1 MANLESNDTLLSR
14 LIPFGLVGQTKPRHY
29 REMLGV
35 LWENRTELPYAWNI
49 LKHGVCDGCSLGP
62 YGLRDNVLDGIHLC
76 MTRLKLLKLNTMG
89 PLNPSVMRDVSRLKK
104 FDQERL
110 RLLGRLPCPMIR
122 RSTDR
127 GFSRIEWEEAFD
139 LIAKTI
145 HDTAPHQMGFFA
157 TSRGL
162 TNEVY
167 YVFQKL
173 ARVLGTNNVD
183 LASRLCHAAS
193 VAGLKATLGI
203 GAPTCSLSDFI
214 GTDLLV
220 IFGSDLANNQPVTTK
235 YMHFAKKQGTRIV
248 VVNPMREYGLERY
261 WVPSVA
267 SSALFGTKLMD
278 DFFQVRVGGD
288 IAFINGVMK
297 VLIASDQLDHEFI
310 DEHTAGLDQL
320 KAALDAQSW
329 EMLEQRSGVTRNEM
343 VRFAQLYG
351 AAHTA
356 VFVYSMG
363 LTQHEFGVDNVKAI
377 VNLALARG
385 MLGRERCGI
394 MPIRGHS
401 GVQGGGECGSEPDKF
416 PGGFPVNDENARRFS
431 NLWRH
436 PVSSNPGLKVPQMI
450 ETAHEGEL
458 KFLYSIGG
466 NLLETMP
473 DRKFVAE
480 ALTRVPM
487 RVHQDIVLNS
497 SMLMEAEQ
505 AVLILPGQTRY
516 EQRGGG
522 TSTSTERRI
531 RFTPEIPGHPIG
543 ESRPEWEI
551 PAIIGR
557 KSMPNGELLFP
568 FQDTQSIREEMSRVM
583 PIYKGIEK
591 LTQEGD
597 HLQWGGA
604 YLYKDGFTSMPGNR
618 ARFSA
623 LDPPDRRAA
632 DGRFSLATRRGKQF
646 NSMTFG
652 TKDQLMNT
660 DRRDII
666 FISPEDAARLELQD
680 GSRVIVRSKTGE
692 MKGVIK
698 IAPVKSGTL
707 QAYWPEANVLIS
719 RRTDPISG
727 EPDYNAEVSLEKI
740 SRWKIFGNHPAT
752 ILNL

>member
-1 MANLESNDTLLSR
+1 MSKLRSNDSWLSR
-14 LIPFGLVGQTKPRHY
+14 LIPFGLVGQSKPHHY

-35 LWENRTELPYAWNI
+35 HWENKTELPYAWNI

-62 YGLRDNVLDGIHLC
+62 YGLRDNVMDGVHLC

-89 PLNPSVMRDVSRLKK
+89 ALDMSATRDIN
-104 FDQERL
+104 RL
-110 RLLGRLPCPMIR
+110 RTLAPEKLRSLGRLSYPMIR
-122 RSTDR
+122 REGDP
-127 GFSRIEWEEAFD
+127 GFSRISWDDAFNF
-139 LIAKTI
+139 ITKAIRGTPS
-145 HDTAPHQMGFFA
+145 HRMGFFA

-183 LASRLCHAAS
+183 LCSRLCHAAS
-193 VAGLKATLGI
+193 VSGLKATLGI

-214 GTDLLV
+214 GTQLLV

-235 YMHFAKKQGTRIV
+235 YMHYAKKHGTRIA

-278 DFFQVRVGGD
+278 EFFQVRVGGD
-288 IAFINGVMK
+288 IAFINGVIK
-297 VLIASDQLDHEFI
+297 TLIALNRVDQEFI
-310 DEHTAGLDQL
+310 AKRTTGYENL
-320 KAALDAQSW
+320 KAALAAQSW
-329 EMLEQRSGVTRNEM
+329 EMLEERSGLSRQEM
-343 VRFAQLYG
+343 ERFALLYG
-351 AAHTA
+351 HARSA

-377 VNLALARG
+377 VNLALSRG
-385 MLGRERCGI
+385 MLGRDKCGI

-401 GVQGGGECGSEPDKF
+401 GVQGGGECGAEPDKF
-416 PGGFPVNDENARRFS
+416 PGGFPVNEESARRFS

-436 PVSSNPGLKVPQMI
+436 PVPSRPGLRVPEMI
-450 ETAHEGEL
+450 EAASNGDL
-458 KFLYSIGG
+458 NFLYSIGG

-473 DRKFVAE
+473 DRNFIAR
-480 ALTRVPM
+480 ALEKIAV

-497 SMLMEAEQ
+497 SMLLDAEQ

-522 TSTSTERRI
+522 TSTNTERRI
-531 RFTPEIPGHPIG
+531 RFTPEITGHQIG
-543 ESRPEWEI
+543 HSLPEWEI
-551 PAIIGR
+551 PTIIGR
-557 KSMPNGELLFP
+557 HVMPNGELLFP
-568 FQDTQSIREEMSRVM
+568 YENPQSVRDEMSRVM
-583 PIYKGIEK
+583 PMYQGIEK
-591 LTQEGD
+591 LQKEGD
-597 HLQWGGA
+597 HLQWGGP
-604 YLYKDGFTSMPGNR
+604 YLHKAGHFTGMPNGR
-618 ARFSA
+618 ALFSV
-623 LDPPDRRAA
+623 LNPPDRRASA
-632 DGRFSLATRRGKQF
+632 GKFYLATRRGKQF

-652 TKDQLMNT
+652 LT
-660 DRRDII
+660 DRLMGAKSRDLI
-666 FISPEDAARLELQD
+666 FISPEDAQQLEVTDGTRVVAR
-680 GSRVIVRSKTGE
+680 SNTGE
-692 MKGVIK
+692 MNGVIQ

-727 EPDYNAEVSLEKI
+727 EPDYNVEVSIEKI
-740 SRWKIFGNHPAT
+740 IS
-752 ILNL
+752 